1 MNGKPGRPRKPLP
14 SPDEGHNA
22 GTAGQQ
28 SRMSRG
34 DNGGALV
41 TLAVAPVAPRLL
53 DLHAGAAY
61 LCVSEW
67 TMRDLEHSGIVPRV
81 RVPLK
86 NNGELRKLLFDRT
99 ELDRLVETW
108 KDTTNNT
115 KTMTKTMTNAGA
127 KS

>member
-1 MNGKPGRPRKPLP
+1 MKGKPGRPRKSLP
-14 SPDEGHNA
+14 GPHLGHST
-22 GTAGQQ
+22 GTATHEPRD
-28 SRMSRG
+28 SRV
-34 DNGGALV
+34 DQGGALA

-61 LCVSEW
+61 LCVSQW
-67 TMRDLEHSGIVPRV
+67 TLRDLEHSGIVPRV

>member
-1 MNGKPGRPRKPLP
+1 MKGKPGRLRKPLP
-14 SPDEGHNA
+14 GPHLGHST
-22 GTAGQQ
+22 GTATQEPRVNG
-28 SRMSRG
+28 G
-34 DNGGALV
+34 DERGALV
-41 TLAVAPVAPRLL
+41 TQAVAPVAPRLL

-61 LCVSEW
+61 LCVSQW
-67 TMRDLEHSGIVPRV
+67 TLRDLEHSGIVPRV

-115 KTMTKTMTNAGA
+115 KTMTRTMTNAGA